1 MNGTVFA
8 LSVLVTVALL
18 GCTIWTG
25 LLARRR
31 AHYPLAVLTVIGLAI
46 AIYQAR
52 IYGEAFE
59 IPEDRLRIHL
69 GFAFTALGLLPFA
82 VTTGVLLI
90 RRARVRIWHRVF
102 VWSFVVTTVI
112 AMGCALW
119 MLDGA
124 EAKPMS

>member
-1 MNGTVFA
+1 VNGTVFA

-25 LLARRR
+25 LTARRR
-31 AHYPLAVLTVIGLAI
+31 AHYPCAVLTVIGLAI

-59 IPEDRLRIHL
+59 IPPDRLRIHL

-82 VTTGVLLI
+82 VVTGILLI
-90 RRARVRIWHRVF
+90 RRARVRLWHRIF
-102 VWSFVVTTVI
+102 VWSFVAATLT

-124 EAKPMS
+124 LARPLA

>member
-1 MNGTVFA
+1 VNGTVFA

-18 GCTIWTG
+18 GFTIWTG
-25 LLARRR
+25 LTARRR
-31 AHYPLAVLTVIGLAI
+31 AHYPFAVLTVIGLSI

-82 VTTGVLLI
+82 VTTGILLI
-90 RRARVRIWHRVF
+90 RRARVRLWHRIF
-102 VWSFVVTTVI
+102 VWTFVATTVT

-124 EAKPMS
+124 VAKPLG